1 MNWLDTETKALLQR
15 SPPGKLAPADAAT
28 FALILLAYAVHD
40 QNLLVR
46 ALQQIAETSE
56 GRARRLLGGRLPA
69 CVKNSLSYTDAQI
82 GQFEL
87 ICRDAV
93 SVIIADEVVAN
104 APADYLADLY
114 AKLRKID
121 EFELVIARIDSL
133 PDSPSGH
140 EFCNRFLSGRKPPP
154 SFPVELMRKKAR
166 IMQHWATRIGGR
178 MTLVP
183 DSGKAG

>member
-15 SPPGKLAPADAAT
+15 ASPDKLAPADTTT
-28 FALILLAYAVHD
+28 FALVLLAYAVHD
-40 QNLLVR
+40 QSLLTMAVR
-46 ALQQIAETSE
+46 QIADVSE
-56 GRARRLLGGRLPA
+56 DRARRLLSGRLPV
-69 CVKNSLSYTDAQI
+69 CVKNGLSYTDAQI

-93 SVIIADEVVAN
+93 SVIIADEVVAE

-121 EFELVIARIDSL
+121 EFELVIARIDFL
-133 PDSPSGH
+133 PNSPSGQ
-140 EFCNRFLSGRKPPP
+140 EFCNRFLGGRKPPP
-154 SFPVELMRKKAR
+154 SLPIELMRKKAR

-178 MTLVP
+178 MTLVS
-183 DSGKAG
+183 DAGKDA